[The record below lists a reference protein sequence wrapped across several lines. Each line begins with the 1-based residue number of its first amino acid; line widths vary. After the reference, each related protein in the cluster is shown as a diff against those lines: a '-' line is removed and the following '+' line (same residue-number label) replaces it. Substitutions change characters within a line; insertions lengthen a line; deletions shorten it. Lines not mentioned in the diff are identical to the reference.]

1 MRWKTNWPWHKIC
14 CHGSKQPAHTTSLRR
29 ELYQSILPP
38 WPGLSRNGTP
48 GRPLTLFGACA
59 DYLLLIF
66 RDLHGGH
73 SPAVSPRTVDHA
85 ACPLRYDVL
94 FAYLP
99 TSATAWCIVDWSPI
113 SGALTPRLAHLVL
126 VLAAMKV
133 WNDTLYRT
141 EGRRKKWKKTKR
153 RNSWMEESK
162 KNSWQTQGGK
172 KEWKRQGLNCGI
184 RRDPGETGQCPQLL

>member
-73 SPAVSPRTVDHA
+73 SPAVFSPHRWSCCLLA
-85 ACPLRYDVL
+85 QIRCSVL
-94 FAYLP
+94 HVPPNKCHCMMNRGLIGDRWRADAPF
-99 TSATAWCIVDWSPI
+99 SASCFGCGCNGGVKWH
-113 SGALTPRLAHLVL
+113 LAH
-126 VLAAMKV
+126 K
-133 WNDTLYRT
+133 
-141 EGRRKKWKKTKR
+141 GREKEKWKETKR
-153 RNSWMEESK
+153 RNSLMKESK
-162 KNSWQTQGGK
+162 KN
-172 KEWKRQGLNCGI
+172 
-184 RRDPGETGQCPQLL
+184 